1 VLIVLR
7 FHFYLHVSR
16 RPLSRP
22 PPHQC
27 CAGSAQLLPDFG
39 FIGPKGGTPW
49 AGGDGQRCFG
59 KVLPIPQTLVV
70 ISKMRYAVRKSKL
83 GLELKLKQ
91 VQCGIV

>member
-1 VLIVLR
+1 MLR
-7 FHFYLHVSR
+7 R
-16 RPLSRP
+16 KRPAA
-22 PPHQC
+22 
-27 CAGSAQLLPDFG
+27 AGLWIYRAE
-39 FIGPKGGTPW
+39 GGTPW